1 MAGEPYYLLGYDLA
15 EPYTY
20 KIEPDEPGPQL
31 PPSIP
36 TQIAT
41 GSGKTLRPQSS
52 MRNPR
57 NQSGFESGPLAWL
70 ALFLSVSLLIAAC
83 SGDKKP
89 PPPPPVPVLAA
100 TVTEKTVPVELK
112 VIGNVE
118 AYSTVSI
125 KSRLSGQLVQVNF
138 KEGQD
143 VKQGDLLFVIDP
155 RPYEAALRQVEAN
168 LARDKALATK
178 AQADAGRYAELIRK
192 QFVSQ
197 QDYDQAKA
205 TAESL
210 GATVNAGQVAVQN
223 AKLNLSYC
231 YIKAP
236 ISGRTGNLIA
246 HQGNMIKDN
255 ADSAMVV
262 INQIQPIYVTF
273 AIPEQNLAAVRK
285 IMAAEKIKVE
295 AVINEQENNPEVGIL
310 SFIDNTVD
318 KTTGTILCKA
328 TFTNESKRLWPGL
341 FVNVVVQLS
350 TQPNAILVSSRA
362 VQTSQEGQIVF
373 VVKPDLTVEI
383 RSVEVGRTIN
393 GEVIITKGLKPGE
406 RVVTDGQLRL
416 VPGAKVEIKTGL

>member
-1 MAGEPYYLLGYDLA
+1 MDNYQNYFSF
-15 EPYTY
+15 
-20 KIEPDEPGPQL
+20 K
-31 PPSIP
+31 
-36 TQIAT
+36 
-41 GSGKTLRPQSS
+41 
-52 MRNPR
+52 
-57 NQSGFESGPLAWL
+57 SGPLAWL
-70 ALFLSVSLLIAAC
+70 ALFLSVSLFTPAC
-83 SGDKKP
+83 SGDQKP
-89 PPPPPVPVLAA
+89 PPPPPVPVLVG

-112 VIGNVE
+112 AIGNVE
-118 AYSTVSI
+118 AYATVSI
-125 KSRLSGQLVQVNF
+125 KSRVSGQLVQVNF

-143 VKQGDLLFVIDP
+143 VKAGDLLFVIDP

-210 GATVNAGQVAVQN
+210 GATVNAGQVAVHN

-236 ISGRTGNLIA
+236 ISGRTGSLIA

-255 ADSAMVV
+255 ADTAMVV

-285 IMAAEKIKVE
+285 FMAAETIKV
-295 AVINEQENNPEVGIL
+295 AVVIAGQEDSPEMGVL

-350 TQPNAILVSSRA
+350 TQPNAILVSARA

-383 RSVEVGRTIN
+383 RPVEVGRPID
-393 GEVIITKGLKPGE
+393 GEIIITKGLKPGE

-416 VPGAKVEIKTGL
+416 APGAKVEIKTGL

>member
-1 MAGEPYYLLGYDLA
+1 MN
-15 EPYTY
+15 
-20 KIEPDEPGPQL
+20 
-31 PPSIP
+31 SSR
-36 TQIAT
+36 TQRR
-41 GSGKTLRPQSS
+41 GKSRSW
-52 MRNPR
+52 
-57 NQSGFESGPLAWL
+57 AWL
-70 ALFLSVSLLIAAC
+70 GLLLSVTLFIAAC
-83 SGDKKP
+83 SGEKKP
-89 PPPPPVPVLAA
+89 PPPPPVPVLVA

-125 KSRLSGQLVQVNF
+125 KSRLAGQLVKVNF

-168 LARDKALATK
+168 LVRDKALATK
-178 AQADAGRYAELIRK
+178 AQADARRYAELIRK

-210 GATVNAGQVAVQN
+210 SATVHADEVAVQN
-223 AKLNLSYC
+223 ARLNLSYC

-236 ISGRTGNLIA
+236 ISGRTGSLIA

-255 ADSAMVV
+255 ADTAMLV
-262 INQIQPIYVTF
+262 INQIQPIYVSF

-285 IMAAEKIKVE
+285 YMAAEKVPVE
-295 AVINEQENNPEVGIL
+295 AVIAGQEQNPETGVL

-328 TFTNESKRLWPGL
+328 TFANETKRLWPGL

-350 TQPNAILVSSRA
+350 SQPNAVLVSSQA
-362 VQTSQEGQIVF
+362 IQTSQEGQIVF

-383 RSVEVGRTIN
+383 RPVEVGRPIN
-393 GEVIITKGLKPGE
+393 GDVIIPKGLKPGE

>member
-1 MAGEPYYLLGYDLA
+1 MYSL
-15 EPYTY
+15 
-20 KIEPDEPGPQL
+20 
-31 PPSIP
+31 
-36 TQIAT
+36 
-41 GSGKTLRPQSS
+41 
-52 MRNPR
+52 R
-57 NQSGFESGPLAWL
+57 NQSGFKAGPLAWL
-70 ALFLSVSLLIAAC
+70 VLFLSVGLFTAAC

-89 PPPPPVPVLAA
+89 PLPPSVPVLVA

-125 KSRLSGQLVQVNF
+125 KSRLAGQLVQVNF

-143 VKQGDLLFVIDP
+143 VKQGELLFVIDP

-223 AKLNLSYC
+223 ARLNLSYC

-236 ISGRTGNLIA
+236 ISGRTGSLIA

-255 ADSAMVV
+255 ADTAMLV
-262 INQIQPIYVTF
+262 INQIQPIYVSF

-285 IMAAEKIKVE
+285 FMAAEKIKVE
-295 AVINEQENNPEVGIL
+295 AVIAGQENNPEVGIL

-350 TQPNAILVSSRA
+350 TQPNAILVSSQA
-362 VQTSQEGQIVF
+362 VQTSQAGQIVF

-383 RSVEVGRTIN
+383 RPVEVGRPID
-393 GEVIITKGLKPGE
+393 GDIIITKGLKPGE

-416 VPGAKVEIKTGL
+416 VSGAKVEIKTGL

>member
-1 MAGEPYYLLGYDLA
+1 MNLNCFSFFYVLRFSL
-15 EPYTY
+15 
-20 KIEPDEPGPQL
+20 
-31 PPSIP
+31 
-36 TQIAT
+36 IA
-41 GSGKTLRPQSS
+41 L
-52 MRNPR
+52 
-57 NQSGFESGPLAWL
+57 
-70 ALFLSVSLLIAAC
+70 LFLPAC

-89 PPPPPVPVLAA
+89 PPPPPVPVLVA
-100 TVTEKTVPVELK
+100 TVAEKTVPVELK

-143 VKQGDLLFVIDP
+143 VKAGELLFVIDP

-210 GATVNAGQVAVQN
+210 GATVHADEVAVQN
-223 AKLNLSYC
+223 ARLNLSYC

-236 ISGRTGNLIA
+236 ITGRTGSLIA
-246 HQGNMIKDN
+246 NQGNMIKDN
-255 ADSAMVV
+255 ADTAMVV

-273 AIPEQNLAAVRK
+273 AIPEQNLAAVRQYS
-285 IMAAEKIKVE
+285 ATQKVPVS
-295 AVINEQENNPEVGIL
+295 AVIAGQENTPEMGVL

-318 KTTGTILCKA
+318 KATGTILCKA

-350 TQPNAILVSSRA
+350 TQPNAILVSSQA

-373 VVKPDLTVEI
+373 VVKPGLTVEI
-383 RSVEVGRTIN
+383 RPVEVGRPIN
-393 GEVIITKGLKPGE
+393 GDVIITKGLKPGE

>member
-1 MAGEPYYLLGYDLA
+1 
-15 EPYTY
+15 
-20 KIEPDEPGPQL
+20 
-31 PPSIP
+31 
-36 TQIAT
+36 
-41 GSGKTLRPQSS
+41 
-52 MRNPR
+52 MRISR
-57 NQSGFESGPLAWL
+57 NQSVFKSGPLARV
-70 ALFLSVSLLIAAC
+70 ALLLTVPLLMASC
-83 SGDKKP
+83 SEPKK
-89 PPPPPVPVLAA
+89 PPPPPVPVLVG

-118 AYSTVSI
+118 AYASVSI

-138 KEGQD
+138 QEGQD
-143 VKQGDLLFVIDP
+143 VKQGELLFVIDP

-168 LARDKALATK
+168 LARDKALANK

-197 QDYDQAKA
+197 QDYDQARA

-223 AKLNLSYC
+223 ARLNLSYC

-236 ISGRTGNLIA
+236 ITGRTGNLIA
-246 HQGNMIKDN
+246 NMGNMIKEN
-255 ADSAMVV
+255 ADTAMVV
-262 INQIQPIYVTF
+262 INQIQPIYVSF

-285 IMAAEKIKVE
+285 FMAAEKIPVE
-295 AVINEQENNPEVGIL
+295 AIIAGQEDKCEVGVL

-318 KTTGTILCKA
+318 KSTGTIWCKA

-350 TQPNAILVSSRA
+350 SQPNAILVPSQA
-362 VQTSQEGQIVF
+362 IQTSQEGQIVF

-383 RSVEVGRTIN
+383 RPVEVGRPID
-393 GEVIITKGLKPGE
+393 GDVIITKGLTPGE
-406 RVVTDGQLRL
+406 RVVTEGQLRL
-416 VPGAKVEIKTGL
+416 VPGAKVEIKTGP

>member
-1 MAGEPYYLLGYDLA
+1 MH
-15 EPYTY
+15 
-20 KIEPDEPGPQL
+20 
-31 PPSIP
+31 
-36 TQIAT
+36 
-41 GSGKTLRPQSS
+41 SS
-52 MRNPR
+52 R
-57 NQSGFESGPLAWL
+57 NQRGFKSGPLAWL
-70 ALFLSVSLLIAAC
+70 ALLLSVSLFTAAC
-83 SGDKKP
+83 SDRKKP
-89 PPPPPVPVLAA
+89 PPPPPVPVLVA

-125 KSRLSGQLVQVNF
+125 KSRLAGQLVQVNF

-143 VKQGDLLFVIDP
+143 VKQGELLFVIDP

-197 QDYDQAKA
+197 QDYEQAKA

-210 GATVNAGQVAVQN
+210 GATVNADQVAVQN
-223 AKLNLSYC
+223 ARLNLSYC

-236 ISGRTGNLIA
+236 LSGRTGSLIA

-255 ADSAMVV
+255 ADTAMVV
-262 INQIQPIYVTF
+262 INQIQPIYVSF
-273 AIPEQNLAAVRK
+273 AIPEQNLAAVRQY
-285 IMAAEKIKVE
+285 MATEKVPVS
-295 AVINEQENNPEVGIL
+295 AVIAGQENNPEMGVL

-318 KTTGTILCKA
+318 KATGTILCKA
-328 TFTNESKRLWPGL
+328 TFTNEPKRLWPGL

-350 TQPNAILVSSRA
+350 TQPNAILVSSQA

-383 RSVEVGRTIN
+383 RPVEVGRPID
-393 GEVIITKGLKPGE
+393 GDVIITKGLKPGE

>member
-1 MAGEPYYLLGYDLA
+1 MHIARNY
-15 EPYTY
+15 
-20 KIEPDEPGPQL
+20 PGFK
-31 PPSIP
+31 
-36 TQIAT
+36 A
-41 GSGKTLRPQSS
+41 
-52 MRNPR
+52 
-57 NQSGFESGPLAWL
+57 GPLAWL

-83 SGDKKP
+83 SGEKKTP
-89 PPPPPVPVLAA
+89 PRPPVPVLVG

-125 KSRLSGQLVQVNF
+125 KSRLAGQLVQVNF

-155 RPYEAALRQVEAN
+155 RPYEAALKQVEAN

-178 AQADAGRYAELIRK
+178 AQSDARRYAELIRK

-205 TAESL
+205 TADSL
-210 GATVNAGQVAVQN
+210 SATVNADQVAVQN

-236 ISGRTGNLIA
+236 ISGRTGSLIA
-246 HQGNMIKDN
+246 HQGNMIKEN
-255 ADSAMVV
+255 ADTAMLV
-262 INQIQPIYVTF
+262 INQIQPIYVSF

-285 IMAAEKIKVE
+285 FMAAEKIKVE
-295 AVINEQENNPEVGIL
+295 AIIAGQENNPEMGVL

-350 TQPNAILVSSRA
+350 TQPNAILVSSQA

-383 RSVEVGRTIN
+383 RPVEVGRPIN

>member
-1 MAGEPYYLLGYDLA
+1 MNFERNKLNIYSSLFFALRLLL
-15 EPYTY
+15 
-20 KIEPDEPGPQL
+20 I
-31 PPSIP
+31 
-36 TQIAT
+36 
-41 GSGKTLRPQSS
+41 
-52 MRNPR
+52 
-57 NQSGFESGPLAWL
+57 
-70 ALFLSVSLLIAAC
+70 SLLFAPAC

-89 PPPPPVPVLAA
+89 PSPPPVPVLVG

-112 VIGNVE
+112 AIGNVE
-118 AYSTVSI
+118 AYATVSI

-143 VKQGDLLFVIDP
+143 VKAGDLLFVIDP
-155 RPYEAALRQVEAN
+155 RPYEAALKQVEAN

-178 AQADAGRYAELIRK
+178 AQADARRYAELIRK
-192 QFVSQ
+192 QFISQ

-205 TAESL
+205 AAESL
-210 GATVNAGQVAVQN
+210 GATVNAGQVAVHN

-236 ISGRTGNLIA
+236 ISGRTGSLIA

-255 ADSAMVV
+255 ADTAMVV
-262 INQIQPIYVTF
+262 INQIQPIYASF

-285 IMAAEKIKVE
+285 FMAAETIKVA
-295 AVINEQENNPEVGIL
+295 AVINGQEDNPEMGVL
-310 SFIDNTVD
+310 SFIDNAVD

-328 TFTNESKRLWPGL
+328 PFANESKRLWPGQ
-341 FVNVVVQLS
+341 FVNVVVRLS

-383 RSVEVGRTIN
+383 RPVEVGRPID

-416 VPGAKVEIKTGL
+416 APGTKVEIKAGL

>member
-1 MAGEPYYLLGYDLA
+1 SLNNKSLYHFVFIITIFLI
-15 EPYTY
+15 T
-20 KIEPDEPGPQL
+20 
-31 PPSIP
+31 
-36 TQIAT
+36 
-41 GSGKTLRPQSS
+41 
-52 MRNPR
+52 N
-57 NQSGFESGPLAWL
+57 
-70 ALFLSVSLLIAAC
+70 FLSAC

-89 PPPPPVPVLAA
+89 PLPPSVPVLVA

-125 KSRLSGQLVQVNF
+125 KSRLAGQLVQVNF

-143 VKQGDLLFVIDP
+143 VKQGELLFVIDP

-223 AKLNLSYC
+223 ARLNLSYC

-236 ISGRTGNLIA
+236 ISGRTGSLIA

-255 ADSAMVV
+255 ADTAMLV
-262 INQIQPIYVTF
+262 INQIQPIYVSF

-285 IMAAEKIKVE
+285 FMAAEKIKVE
-295 AVINEQENNPEVGIL
+295 AVIAGQENNPEVGIL

-350 TQPNAILVSSRA
+350 SQPNAILVPSQA
-362 VQTSQEGQIVF
+362 IQTSQEGQIVF

-383 RSVEVGRTIN
+383 RPVEVGRPID
-393 GEVIITKGLKPGE
+393 GDVIITKGLKPGE

-416 VPGAKVEIKTGL
+416 VPGALVSIKTGL

>member
-1 MAGEPYYLLGYDLA
+1 LKKGDLGGFKDLQAERIYGKRHRSGLLACLV
-15 EPYTY
+15 
-20 KIEPDEPGPQL
+20 
-31 PPSIP
+31 
-36 TQIAT
+36 
-41 GSGKTLRPQSS
+41 
-52 MRNPR
+52 
-57 NQSGFESGPLAWL
+57 
-70 ALFLSVSLLIAAC
+70 LFLSVVLFTSSC
-83 SGDKKP
+83 SSDKKP

-178 AQADAGRYAELIRK
+178 AQADARRYAELIRK

-210 GATVNAGQVAVQN
+210 GATVNADQVAVQN

-236 ISGRTGNLIA
+236 ISGRTGSLIA
-246 HQGNMIKDN
+246 QQGNMIKDN
-255 ADSAMVV
+255 ADTAMVV
-262 INQIQPIYVTF
+262 INQIQPIYVSF
-273 AIPEQNLAAVRK
+273 AIPEQDLAAVRK
-285 IMAAEKIKVE
+285 FMAAEKIKVD
-295 AVINEQENNPEVGIL
+295 AIIGGQENNPEVGVL

-328 TFTNESKRLWPGL
+328 TFANESKRLWPGL
-341 FVNVVVQLS
+341 FINVVVRLS

-383 RSVEVGRTIN
+383 RPVEVGRTID
-393 GEVIITKGLKPGE
+393 GEVIITKGLTPGE

>member
-1 MAGEPYYLLGYDLA
+1 MYSL
-15 EPYTY
+15 
-20 KIEPDEPGPQL
+20 
-31 PPSIP
+31 
-36 TQIAT
+36 
-41 GSGKTLRPQSS
+41 
-52 MRNPR
+52 R
-57 NQSGFESGPLAWL
+57 NQRGFKSGPLAWL
-70 ALFLSVSLLIAAC
+70 ALLLSLFLFIAAC

-89 PPPPPVPVLAA
+89 PPPPPVPVLVA

-125 KSRLSGQLVQVNF
+125 KSRLAGQLVQVNF

-143 VKQGDLLFVIDP
+143 VKQGELLFVIDP

-168 LARDKALATK
+168 LVRDKALATK

-223 AKLNLSYC
+223 ARLNLSYC

-236 ISGRTGNLIA
+236 ISGRTGGLIA
-246 HQGNMIKDN
+246 HQGNMIKEN
-255 ADSAMVV
+255 ADTAMLV
-262 INQIQPIYVTF
+262 INQIQPIYVSF
-273 AIPEQNLAAVRK
+273 AVPEQNLAAVRQY
-285 IMAAEKIKVE
+285 MAAEKVPVS
-295 AVINEQENNPEVGIL
+295 AVIAGQENTPEIGVL

-328 TFTNESKRLWPGL
+328 TFTNEPKRLWPGL

-350 TQPNAILVSSRA
+350 TEPNAIIVSSQA

-383 RSVEVGRTIN
+383 RPVEVGRPIN

-416 VPGAKVEIKTGL
+416 VPGAKVEIKTGP

>member
-1 MAGEPYYLLGYDLA
+1 MVG
-15 EPYTY
+15 
-20 KIEPDEPGPQL
+20 
-31 PPSIP
+31 
-36 TQIAT
+36 
-41 GSGKTLRPQSS
+41 
-52 MRNPR
+52 
-57 NQSGFESGPLAWL
+57 
-70 ALFLSVSLLIAAC
+70 
-83 SGDKKP
+83 
-89 PPPPPVPVLAA
+89 

-155 RPYEAALRQVEAN
+155 RPYEAALRQAEAN

-210 GATVNAGQVAVQN
+210 SATVNADQVAVQN

-236 ISGRTGNLIA
+236 ISGRTGSLIA
-246 HQGNMIKDN
+246 NQGNMIKDN
-255 ADSAMVV
+255 AETAMVV
-262 INQIQPIYVTF
+262 INQIQPIYVSF

-285 IMAAEKIKVE
+285 FMAAEKIKV
-295 AVINEQENNPEVGIL
+295 AVVIAGQEDNPEMGVL

-318 KTTGTILCKA
+318 RTTGTILCKA
-328 TFTNESKRLWPGL
+328 TFANESKRLWPGL

-350 TQPNAILVSSRA
+350 TQPNAILVSSQA

-383 RSVEVGRTIN
+383 RPVEVGRSIN
-393 GEVIITKGLKPGE
+393 GEVIITKGLKSGE

-416 VPGAKVEIKTGL
+416 VPGALVEIKTGL

>member
-1 MAGEPYYLLGYDLA
+1 MH
-15 EPYTY
+15 
-20 KIEPDEPGPQL
+20 
-31 PPSIP
+31 
-36 TQIAT
+36 
-41 GSGKTLRPQSS
+41 SS
-52 MRNPR
+52 R
-57 NQSGFESGPLAWL
+57 NQRGFKSGPLAWL
-70 ALFLSVSLLIAAC
+70 ALFLSVSLFTAAC
-83 SGDKKP
+83 SGEKKP
-89 PPPPPVPVLAA
+89 PPPPPVPVLVA

-125 KSRLSGQLVQVNF
+125 KSRLAGQLVQVNF

-143 VKQGDLLFVIDP
+143 VKQGELLFVIDP

-210 GATVNAGQVAVQN
+210 GATVHADQVAVQN
-223 AKLNLSYC
+223 ARLNLSYC

-236 ISGRTGNLIA
+236 ISGRTGSLIA

-255 ADSAMVV
+255 ADTAMLV
-262 INQIQPIYVTF
+262 INQIQPIYVSF

-285 IMAAEKIKVE
+285 YMATEKVPVS
-295 AVINEQENNPEVGIL
+295 AVIAGQENNPEMGVL

-350 TQPNAILVSSRA
+350 TQPNAILVSSQA
-362 VQTSQEGQIVF
+362 IQTSQEGQIVF

-383 RSVEVGRTIN
+383 RPVEVGRPID
-393 GEVIITKGLKPGE
+393 GDVIITKGLTPGE